1 MMTDHLADLDRELA
15 AFLPKDA
22 RAQSSTAQVRALL
35 RARGRAAFDRSAQAD
50 HITASGFVLS
60 PDRRQV
66 LLMHHRKLD
75 IWLQPGGHCDGDTD
89 VRAVA
94 AREVSEEIG
103 NTTARLISRTIF
115 DVDVHDIPARNTE
128 PAHRHHDIR
137 FLFEVDPGEPL
148 PGNVESHALRW
159 LRLDEMSTI
168 TNKPSV
174 LVVRHALVQPG
185 A

>member
-1 MMTDHLADLDRELA
+1 MTDHLAELDKDLA
-15 AFLPKDA
+15 AFLPIDR
-22 RAQSSTAQVRALL
+22 RAQNSTAQVRALL
-35 RARGRAAFDRSAQAD
+35 RGRGRAAFDRSAQAD

-75 IWLQPGGHCDGDTD
+75 LWLQPGGHCDGDTD

-103 NTTARLISRTIF
+103 ISTAKLISRAIF
-115 DVDVHDIPARNTE
+115 DIDVHEIPARHAE

-137 FLFEVDPGEPL
+137 FLFEVDPAETL
-148 PGNVESHALRW
+148 PGNDESHALRW
-159 LRLDEMSTI
+159 LSYDDLSTI
-168 TNKPSV
+168 TDRSSV
-174 LVVRHALVQPG
+174 LVVRHALLQPG